1 MKQIILSV
9 LFLLFLI
16 LPVVQMIVPMVE
28 ENKLI
33 GAQTVKD
40 FPAISYDSFISGT
53 MQQQLAE
60 WFSTHIGFRGHLV
73 RTDNQINVSVF
84 KEMSKRSS
92 SQIVLGRNAFLY
104 EKPYIDNFNRKDS
117 VSDEALLEVTEKVAK
132 LQEALRARGV
142 PFLVVVS
149 PNKASVYPE
158 NIPARFIRR
167 SRELEPGNYERW
179 MPMLAARGVNYLDGR
194 DFMLKLKQSDKF
206 PVYAASGTHWSYYA
220 VCQFLTELS
229 GRLSELLNKPLAEVT
244 WRDAKMESR
253 PKGDDQDLLLFA
265 NLWRRAALFQPTP
278 YAMTGNTRDGK
289 EFRPRVL
296 IVGASHVWQMLHIL
310 DKQRIF
316 AQRDFYYYFR
326 RKNSSPPLIEDA
338 LDPAAID
345 WQQDMLDKDV
355 VILEVNE
362 AVIPSAGFGFVDA
375 ALGWLGR

>member
-1 MKQIILSV
+1 MKQVILSAV
-9 LFLLFLI
+9 FLLLLV
-16 LPVVQMIVPMVE
+16 LPGVQMILPMVE

-40 FPAISYDSFISGT
+40 FPSFSYEGIMSGV

-60 WFSTHIGFRGHLV
+60 WFAAHIGFRGHLI

-92 SQIVLGRNAFLY
+92 SQIVLGRNAFLF
-104 EKPYIDNFNRKDS
+104 EKPYINNYNRQDS
-117 VSDEALLEVTEKVAK
+117 VADAVLLEVAGKIAE
-132 LQEALRARGV
+132 LQEKLRVRGV
-142 PFLVVVS
+142 QFLVVIS
-149 PNKASVYPE
+149 PSKASVYPE
-158 NIPARFIRR
+158 NIPSRFVRR
-167 SRELEPGNYERW
+167 SRDLEPGNYERW
-179 MPMLAARGVNYLDGR
+179 TPMLAARGINYLDGR
-194 DFMLKLKQSDKF
+194 DFLLKLKQTERF
-206 PVYAASGTHWSYYA
+206 PVYAASGTHWNYYA

-229 GRLSELLNKPLAEVT
+229 ERLSELLGKQLAKVT
-244 WRDAKMESR
+244 WREARLEAR

-278 YAMTGNTRDGK
+278 YAMTGNTRNGQ

-326 RKNSSPPLIEDA
+326 RKNSSPPLKEEA
-338 LDPAAID
+338 LDPATIN
-345 WQQDMLDKDV
+345 WQQDMLEKDV
-355 VILEVNE
+355 VILEINE